1 MTKKKREN
9 KEGSGVGI
17 ADRKKV
23 EPPKKYNVVLLN
35 DDYTPMNFVSDLLQR
50 LFHKP
55 ATEAEQITLLVHN
68 TGKGIAGTYSREI
81 AETKAYEVKINAVNS
96 GYPLIAE
103 IQPE

>member
-23 EPPKKYNVVLLN
+23 EPPKKYNVILLN
-35 DDYTPMNFVSDLLQR
+35 DDYTPMNFVSDLLQQI
-50 LFHKP
+50 FHKP
-55 ATEAEQITLLVHN
+55 AFEAEQITLMVHK

-81 AETKAYEVKINAVNS
+81 AETKAHETILVARNS
-96 GYPLIAE
+96 GHPLTAE